1 MNAYII
7 GDITVEDLER
17 YKNYIAKA
25 PSFVA
30 KHEGR
35 YLVRGGEVTVMEG
48 DWRPARIVVLEFPSV
63 EHAQA
68 FAADPAYQEV
78 AEDRRAA
85 TASRLIIV
93 EGAE

>member
-17 YKNYIAKA
+17 YKKYIAKA

-63 EHAQA
+63 ERAQA